1 MHTNLAPSVGRWI
14 NSRRSIGSRSAFV
27 FSRSDPKAERKV
39 EFAARLVGDKGVKAA
54 KIFTAA
60 GDAKGKLA
68 EEIVAALGHAFQTA
82 AADLVLWTITEAES
96 DQSERSPKPL

>member
-1 MHTNLAPSVGRWI
+1 
-14 NSRRSIGSRSAFV
+14 
-27 FSRSDPKAERKV
+27 
-39 EFAARLVGDKGVKAA
+39 VKAA

-60 GDAKGKLA
+60 GDAKGKVA